1 MPTADPFVL
10 ALAQLFDQA
19 ARLVTHAGFGGEL
32 HPVQWSALRYFARVG
47 GTAATVKGLAA
58 FQGTTA
64 GPASR
69 TVGAILAKG
78 LVEMAPDPAD
88 GRRRLIRLT
97 KGGLDLLAR
106 DPMLRLVDIL
116 GALPPDQRSSLGE
129 ALEQVVLSLLS
140 DGTTDTARL

>member
-1 MPTADPFVL
+1 MPDADPFVL

-47 GTAATVKGLAA
+47 GPAATVKGLAA

-69 TVGAILAKG
+69 TVGAIIAKG
-78 LVEMAPDPAD
+78 LVEMTPDPAD
-88 GRRRLIRLT
+88 GRRRLIRVT
-97 KGGLDLLAR
+97 AAGRELLAR
-106 DPMLRLVDIL
+106 DPMHRLVAIL
-116 GALPPDQRSSLGE
+116 GGLPSAQRGSLGE

-140 DGTTDTARL
+140 DGTCDTSRL